1 MAEDITKL
9 NSLGIAKPPAQTR
22 VVVAM
27 SGGVDSS
34 VTAAMLVEQGYE
46 VIGIT
51 MQLYDHGAAIAA
63 KGACC
68 AGADI
73 HDARQ
78 VAGRLDIPHYVL
90 DYESLFKQ
98 QVMDDFADSYLSG
111 HTPIPCVRCNQTVKF
126 KDLLGMA
133 RDLGADCLAT
143 GHYVRR
149 DILDGQPILRRGIDR
164 DKDQSYFLFATTPDQ
179 LDFVRFPL
187 GSLTKDATRELAR
200 KYELSVSD
208 KPDSQDICF
217 VPNGRYGDVVRKLRP
232 GAIEPGLIKHIDG
245 STLGTHKGVIDYTI
259 GQRRGLGIGGRKSEA
274 GAENGD
280 NAPLYVVAINASA
293 HEVIVGPQTAL
304 ACHEVYLSDM
314 NWVRRSDGQAPANA
328 LEGREVLVK
337 LRNTAPATK
346 ARLTLNAGEAGKI
359 CLQLEAPEFGI
370 ATGQAGVIY
379 DGEDE
384 SLMLGGGWISKAPTQ
399 ADSLN

>member
-1 MAEDITKL
+1 MADKATPL
-9 NSLGIAKPPAQTR
+9 NSMGFAKPPGETR

-34 VTAAMLVEQGYE
+34 VTAAMLVEQGYD
-46 VIGIT
+46 VIGMT
-51 MQLYDHGAAIAA
+51 MQLYDHGVAIAA

-90 DYESLFKQ
+90 DYESLFQQ
-98 QVMDDFADSYLSG
+98 QVMDDFADSYLAG

-149 DILDGQPILRRGIDR
+149 DMLDGQPILRRGVDA
-164 DKDQSYFLFATTPDQ
+164 DKDQSYFLFATTAEQ
-179 LDFVRFPL
+179 LAFVRFPL
-187 GSLTKDATRELAR
+187 GHLTKDETRDLAR
-200 KYELSVSD
+200 KYDLSVSD

-245 STLGTHKGVIDYTI
+245 RVLGQHNGVIDYTI
-259 GQRRGLGIGGRKSEA
+259 GQRRGLGIGGRKGE
-274 GAENGD
+274 GED
-280 NAPLYVVAINASA
+280 NAPLYVVAIHAAS
-293 HEVIVGPQTAL
+293 HEVIVGPQSAL
-304 ACHEVYLSDM
+304 AVEKVYLGEM
-314 NWVRRSDGQAPANA
+314 NWVRIADSVMPADA
-328 LEGREVLVK
+328 TEGRDVLVK
-337 LRNTAPATK
+337 LRNTAPASR
-346 ARLTLNAGEAGKI
+346 ARLFLKGSDEI
-359 CLQLEAPEFGI
+359 CLQLEKPEYGI

-379 DGEDE
+379 DGQDD
-384 SLMLGGGWISKAPTQ
+384 SHMLGGGWICKAPTK
-399 ADSLN
+399 ADSPI